1 MVKVIMRAMPCGKW
15 LLIAL
20 YVCLACVLEEST
32 AVHRVDG
39 ATPDNRPSSSGPSI
53 IDEDAIDKLS
63 EIFDIPTL
71 KSSRHFALRGNATQ
85 AGLPRPLADS
95 ISGRPPQYMLN
106 LYQTITDSNGIMR
119 IPNPYHANLIK
130 SFSNKDLGENNKVEF
145 DIKSLQESGQ
155 ERESVLQAE
164 MHLDMS
170 INLSALLA
178 NYSASQQAED
188 DEEEAEAVTCGPPRP
203 ANPTCTTPRKC

>member
-1 MVKVIMRAMPCGKW
+1 MVKVIMRAIPCGKW
-15 LLIAL
+15 LLFGL
-20 YVCLACVLEEST
+20 YVCLACVLEGST

-85 AGLPRPLADS
+85 AALPRPLADS

-130 SFSNKDLGENNKVEF
+130 SFSNKG
-145 DIKSLQESGQ
+145 KSPS
-155 ERESVLQAE
+155 
-164 MHLDMS
+164 
-170 INLSALLA
+170 
-178 NYSASQQAED
+178 SASSFKLCSILWTLDFIQLNTYVIYIYTISSGNVDYSCQ
-188 DEEEAEAVTCGPPRP
+188 
-203 ANPTCTTPRKC
+203 